1 MAQKVIDAAEADR
14 FEPWQPP
21 PVGGREA
28 EEAARA
34 EGPQLPTVEEI
45 EAISRA
51 AHEEGYQA
59 GFEEGRAAGFEAG
72 RAEGHAQ
79 GLEEGRAQG
88 LAELRARG
96 EELARL
102 LDALDHPFEHL
113 DEQVAEELAALA
125 MIVARHLVR
134 RELKTDSGVVVSVVR
149 EAVALLPASARRI
162 RVFLHPEDAAL
173 VRQALSVDDEDGEE
187 LRWRI
192 VEEPTLTRGGCR
204 VESEDSRID
213 ATVEARLGA
222 LIARALGGEREEDA
236 ASAGPA
242 STPEAVAGGQGAA
255 PEAPPEPSSEPP
267 SEVTSEAG
275 PETVFEADPETDGA
289 TAPGT
294 ANPSPPPPTNDD
306 GP

>member
-1 MAQKVIDAAEADR
+1 MAQKVIDAAEADD

-102 LDALDHPFEHL
+102 LDVLDHPFETL
-113 DEQVAEELAALA
+113 DDEVAEELARLA

-134 RELKTDSGVVVSVVR
+134 RELKTDTGVVVSVVR

-162 RVFLHPEDAAL
+162 RVFLHPDDAAL
-173 VRQALSVDDEDGEE
+173 VRQALSVDDDGEE

-222 LIARALGGEREEDA
+222 LIARALGGEREEDTDPAEREA
-236 ASAGPA
+236 AYGAAATGSGTVPE
-242 STPEAVAGGQGAA
+242 STPEAPTEMVA
-255 PEAPPEPSSEPP
+255 EAPPGAEPEPV
-267 SEVTSEAG
+267 SK
-275 PETVFEADPETDGA
+275 ADPETDGA
-289 TAPGT
+289 TAPAGT
-294 ANPSPPPPTNDD
+294 NAPPPPPTSDD